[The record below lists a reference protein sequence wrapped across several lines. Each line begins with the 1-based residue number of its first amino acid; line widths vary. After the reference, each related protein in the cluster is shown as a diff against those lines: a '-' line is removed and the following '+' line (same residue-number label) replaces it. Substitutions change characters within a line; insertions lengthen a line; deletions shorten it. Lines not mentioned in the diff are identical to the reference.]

1 MTMNSLAGIQRRM
14 LEICPVAGVFGMADY
29 SGWNN
34 RALEDRLLD
43 LSNEASAIRATAE
56 RQNRDLTESEAQ
68 EIDRVL
74 AAFEEVEAELG
85 SRGSKGRKTEPGAP
99 KGGGLVQRTNIADM
113 IRPNAAQTIAAMF
126 PRDTHG
132 FKNLAEFLGAL
143 ASERGDSRLRVG
155 QPIHGAGMTEGTGSS
170 GGFLVPP
177 QFMAEILGPAF
188 VESGILSRVSVVPM
202 TSSAILTAGFDNT
215 SSHSGGTIG
224 GLSMEW
230 VGEGQ
235 QLSSQTGKIRA
246 VTMRA
251 QKGAIMVE
259 ITNELLMDSPAAS
272 IQLREIMSAAARF
285 GLESAILTG
294 NGVGRPLGL
303 LNDNAK
309 IVIGKETSQA
319 ADTILYA
326 NLVKMVA
333 RIHPTLLSGAVWVA
347 NPTTLTQL
355 LNIQRPISDAAGTDY
370 VGGDILPVFQTGV
383 GGNFSLFGLPL
394 IFSEALPTL
403 GDAGDLVLAS
413 FSEYQLGM
421 RMDARIDV
429 STELK
434 FDYDKSVFRLILRAD
449 GLSRWDQALQPMN
462 GDTLTWA
469 TMLEER
475 AG

>member
-1 MTMNSLAGIQRRM
+1 MNLSHIQARM
-14 LEICPVAGVFGMADY
+14 REICPSAGVFGMADY

-85 SRGSKGRKTEPGAP
+85 SRGSKGRKTAPGAP
-99 KGGGLVQRTNIADM
+99 AGGGGIVQRTSIEDM

-132 FKNLAEFLGAL
+132 FKNLAEFMAAL

-155 QPIHGAGMTEGTGSS
+155 PPIHAAGMTEGTGSS

-177 QFMAEILGPAF
+177 QFLAEILGPAF

-202 TSSAILTAGFDNT
+202 TSSAVMIAGFNNT
-215 SSHSGGTIG
+215 DSHAGGAIG
-224 GLSMEW
+224 GLTMEW
-230 VGEGQ
+230 AGEGQ
-235 QLSSQTGKIRA
+235 QLSSQTGKVRA
-246 VTMRA
+246 VTMQA
-251 QKGAIMVE
+251 KKGAVMVE
-259 ITNELLMDSPAAS
+259 VTNELLFDSPAAS

-285 GLESAILTG
+285 GLEAAILTG

-309 IVIGKETSQA
+309 IVISKETSQA
-319 ADTILYA
+319 ADTINYQ
-326 NLVKMVA
+326 NIIKMVA
-333 RIHPTLLSGAVWVA
+333 RIHPSLLPGSIWVA
-347 NPTTLTQL
+347 NPNTLTQL

-383 GGNFSLFGLPL
+383 GGTFSLLGLPL
-394 IFSEALPTL
+394 VFSEALPVL
-403 GDAGDLVLAS
+403 GDAGDLVLAN
-413 FSEYQLGM
+413 FGEYQLGM

-449 GLSRWDQALQPMN
+449 GLSRWDQALQPMY

>member
-1 MTMNSLAGIQRRM
+1 MNLSHIQARM
-14 LEICPVAGVFGMADY
+14 REICPVAGVFGMADY

-85 SRGSKGRKTEPGAP
+85 SRGSKGRKTAPGAP
-99 KGGGLVQRTNIADM
+99 AGGGLVQRTSIEDM

-132 FKNLAEFLGAL
+132 FRNLAEFMAAL

-155 QPIHGAGMTEGTGSS
+155 TPIHAAGMTEGTGSS

-177 QFMAEILGPAF
+177 QFLAEILGPAF

-202 TSSAILTAGFDNT
+202 TSSAVMIAGFNNT
-215 SSHSGGTIG
+215 DSHAGGAIG
-224 GLSMEW
+224 GLTMEW
-230 VGEGQ
+230 AGEGQ
-235 QLSSQTGKIRA
+235 QLSSQTGKVRA
-246 VTMRA
+246 VTMQA
-251 QKGAIMVE
+251 KKGAVMVE
-259 ITNELLMDSPAAS
+259 VTNELLFDSPAAS

-285 GLESAILTG
+285 GLEAAILTG

-319 ADTILYA
+319 ADTINYQ
-326 NLVKMVA
+326 NIIKMVA
-333 RIHPTLLSGAVWVA
+333 RIHPSLLPGAVWVA

-383 GGNFSLFGLPL
+383 GGTFSLLGLPL
-394 IFSEALPTL
+394 VFSEALPVL

-413 FSEYQLGM
+413 FSEYLLGL
-421 RMDARIDV
+421 RLDARLDV
-429 STELK
+429 STEFR
-434 FDYDKSVFRLILRAD
+434 FDHDKSVFRLILRAD

-462 GDTLTWA
+462 GNTLSWA
-469 TMLEER
+469 TTLEER
-475 AG
+475 AAG

>member
-1 MTMNSLAGIQRRM
+1 MNLSHIQSRM
-14 LEICPVAGVFGMADY
+14 AEICPVAVVGNAPNY
-29 SGWNN
+29 SRWN
-34 RALEDRLLD
+34 AESLQDRLID
-43 LSNEASAIRATAE
+43 LNDQANAIRSQAQRE
-56 RQNRDLTESEAQ
+56 GRDLTESEAADV
-68 EIDRVL
+68 DRII
-74 AAFEEVEAELG
+74 ADFEAVENELG

-99 KGGGLVQRTNIADM
+99 KGGGIVQRTSIEDM

-132 FKNLAEFLGAL
+132 FKNLAEFMAAL

-155 QPIHGAGMTEGTGSS
+155 PPIHAAGMTEGTGSS

-177 QFMAEILGPAF
+177 QFLAEILGPAF

-202 TSSAILTAGFDNT
+202 TSSAVMIAGFNNT
-215 SSHSGGTIG
+215 DSHAGGAIG
-224 GLSMEW
+224 GLTMEW
-230 VGEGQ
+230 AGEGQ
-235 QLSSQTGKIRA
+235 QLSSQTGKVRA
-246 VTMRA
+246 VTMQA
-251 QKGAIMVE
+251 KKGAVMVE
-259 ITNELLMDSPAAS
+259 VTNELLFDSPAAS

-285 GLESAILTG
+285 GLEAAILTG

-303 LNDNAK
+303 LNDYAK
-309 IVIGKETSQA
+309 IVISKETSQA
-319 ADTILYA
+319 ADTINYQ
-326 NLVKMVA
+326 NIIKMVA
-333 RIHPTLLSGAVWVA
+333 RIHPSLLPGSIWVA
-347 NPTTLTQL
+347 NPNTLTQL

-383 GGNFSLFGLPL
+383 GGTFSLLGLPL
-394 IFSEALPTL
+394 VFSEALPVL

-475 AG
+475 AAG

>member
-1 MTMNSLAGIQRRM
+1 MNLSHIQSRM
-14 LEICPVAGVFGMADY
+14 AEICPVTVVGNAPNY
-29 SGWNN
+29 SRWNDES
-34 RALEDRLLD
+34 LQDRLID
-43 LSNEASAIRATAE
+43 LNDKANAIRSQAQRE
-56 RQNRDLTESEAQ
+56 GRDLTESEAADV
-68 EIDRVL
+68 DRII
-74 AAFEEVEAELG
+74 ADFEAVENELG

-99 KGGGLVQRTNIADM
+99 TGGGGMVQRTRVEDM

-132 FKNLAEFLGAL
+132 FRSLSEFLGAL

-155 QPIHGAGMTEGTGSS
+155 PPIHAAGMSEGTGSS

-188 VESGILSRVSVVPM
+188 VESNILSRTSLVPM

-215 SSHSGGTIG
+215 SSHSGGAIG
-224 GLSMEW
+224 GLTMEW
-230 VGEGQ
+230 AGEGQ
-235 QLSSQTGKIRA
+235 QLSSQTGKVRA
-246 VTMRA
+246 VTMQA
-251 QKGAIMVE
+251 KKGAVMVE
-259 ITNELLMDSPAAS
+259 VTNELLFDSPAAS

-285 GLESAILTG
+285 GLEAAILTG

-333 RIHPTLLSGAVWVA
+333 RIHPSLLPGAVWVA

-383 GGNFSLFGLPL
+383 NGTFSLLGLPL
-394 IFSEALPTL
+394 VFSEALPVL

-475 AG
+475 AAG